1 MSKINVPLLAF
12 NRGIISPKAI
22 ARVDLDRTALSAAV
36 CTNFLLKTQGAMTIR
51 PGTKYLGSSLND
63 SGAEWIEF
71 VAATDDAALIE
82 LTHQK
87 MRVWIDDAL
96 LSRPKVDTTLTLTDT
111 GWEAASTGGAL
122 STPAIDVIPT
132 MTGYTTSG
140 VTVSASSENT
150 VVGGLGVVNYHLWR
164 AADDNVGTLWADTGD
179 GEPSTLPSWWK
190 VNFGSGNGKAITSYS
205 IQTPSQSGSNAN
217 APKKWLLI
225 CSNYD
230 TGTFAT
236 DTGKWTLEDTQG
248 SETGWAAAERRTYT
262 LPGADTGTVEARRY
276 WRLTFTESNSAFQM
290 YVGEIQMF
298 TAAT

>member
-1 MSKINVPLLAF
+1 
-12 NRGIISPKAI
+12 
-22 ARVDLDRTALSAAV
+22 
-36 CTNFLLKTQGAMTIR
+36 MTIR

-111 GWEAASTGGAL
+111 GWEAASTGGTL

-140 VTVSASSENT
+140 VTVSASSEN
-150 VVGGLGVVNYHLWR
+150 VLNAIPNSSGGPLWH
-164 AADDNVGTLWADTGD
+164 AADDNVSTQWADTGD
-179 GEPSTLPSWWK
+179 GETSTLPSWWK

-205 IQTPSQSGSNAN
+205 IQSPSQSG
-217 APKKWLLI
+217 
-225 CSNYD
+225 
-230 TGTFAT
+230 
-236 DTGKWTLEDTQG
+236 
-248 SETGWAAAERRTYT
+248 
-262 LPGADTGTVEARRY
+262 
-276 WRLTFTESNSAFQM
+276 
-290 YVGEIQMF
+290 
-298 TAAT
+298 